1 MDIEQQV
8 VEAFRAQGLT
18 PERLGEAEY
27 IQALRREVAFQER
40 RTAEPMTPVSGSL
53 PRVRSN
59 LSLEYDYTSRNPR
72 DYECNDCEDASYVL
86 VRSEGRKVI
95 TPCLSCTTTVDRMAW
110 GGVDIR
116 FRSPDLDGMVVN
128 AGNRSAIQLAR
139 DWDGTSSVVLA
150 SRVETGDSLW
160 GTGKTRI
167 GCALLEQKVNAG
179 IPVRFISVIAFL
191 DGMKSRF
198 DSSGAKGDNAQAF
211 AASLAAEPILMI
223 DDLGAERGTDWA
235 IEQMR
240 ALIDSRYR
248 RQRTT
253 IITTN
258 LDMQGIYETYGGAV
272 ASRMKELAWWLV
284 GGPDY
289 RGRA

>member
-1 MDIEQQV
+1 
-8 VEAFRAQGLT
+8 
-18 PERLGEAEY
+18 
-27 IQALRREVAFQER
+27 
-40 RTAEPMTPVSGSL
+40 MTPVFGSQHRGKSQL
-53 PRVRSN
+53 IS
-59 LSLEYDYTSRNPR
+59 EYDYSPR
-72 DYECNDCEDASYVL
+72 FVREPVCADCADAAFVL
-86 VRSEGRKVI
+86 VVTETGKVPV
-95 TPCLSCTTTVDRMAW
+95 PCTGCTTVLDRMAW
-110 GGVDIR
+110 GGVDQR
-116 FRSPDLDGMVVN
+116 FRVPDLDGMVVN
-128 AGNRSAIQLAR
+128 AGNRAAIQLAR
-139 DWDGTSSVVLA
+139 KWDGTSSVVLA
-150 SRVETGDSLW
+150 SRAEAGDSLW

-167 GCALLEQKVNAG
+167 GCALLEQRVTAG
-179 IPVRFISVIAFL
+179 MPVRFISVVDFL
-191 DGMKSRF
+191 DGMKARF

-240 ALIDSRYR
+240 GLIDARYR

-272 ASRMKELAWWLV
+272 ASRMKELSWWLV

-289 RGRA
+289 RGV